1 MNTIIAFI
9 LMFGLLVFVHEFG
22 HFIVAKK
29 TGMLVRE
36 FAIGF
41 GPKIFSIKKGETL
54 YTIRILPM
62 GGYVRVAG
70 EDPEIIDLKPGQH
83 IGLILNEQQVVTDI
97 IINHKEK
104 YPNAEV
110 IEVLDADLDH
120 KLYINASRI
129 GEEETLH
136 YRVAEDAN
144 YVMNETKT
152 QIAPYS
158 RQFASKSK
166 TKRFL
171 QLFAGPFM
179 NFVLTAVL
187 FFMIGAFNGIP
198 VEDAILGEVLDD
210 TPADAAGLMAND
222 EITAINNEA
231 ITGWI
236 EFQTIIAERPGE
248 EVQLT
253 VKREDRSFDTA
264 VTPDVAQ
271 VEDLEI
277 GRIGVMRGMET
288 SILKAIPYSFEE
300 TYRWSKLIL
309 VNLGMLITG
318 QFSVDMLSGPVGIY
332 DFTDQVVQ
340 TGFWNF
346 MQWTA
351 ALSVNLGIINLMP
364 LPALDG
370 GRLIFIGLEAVRGK
384 PISQEKEG
392 LVHFVGFALLMLLMI
407 IVTWNDLQRLFF

>member
-1 MNTIIAFI
+1 
-9 LMFGLLVFVHEFG
+9 MFGLLVFVHEFG

-83 IGLILNEQQVVTDI
+83 IGLILNEQQAVTDI

-264 VTPDVAQ
+264 VTPDVSQ

>member
-129 GEEETLH
+129 GEEETLD